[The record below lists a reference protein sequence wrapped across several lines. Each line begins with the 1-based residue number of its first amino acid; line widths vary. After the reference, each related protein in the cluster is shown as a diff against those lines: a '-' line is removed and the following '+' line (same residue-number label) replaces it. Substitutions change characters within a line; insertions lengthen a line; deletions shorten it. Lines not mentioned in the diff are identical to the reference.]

1 MVERVGLLPQDKHL
15 SYRFD
20 LAKQMVD
27 TSKELGFPFLAGSSI
42 PCGWRMPALD
52 MPHGAK
58 VVEAL
63 AYAASSPPS
72 SCWSQTARGVE
83 GSEAARP
90 VHKADSAVRMHTFR

>member
-1 MVERVGLLPQDKHL
+1 MQDKHL

-63 AYAASSPPS
+63 AYAASSSPS
-72 SCWSQTARGVE
+72 SCWSQTARSVE

-90 VHKADSAVRMHTFR
+90 FHAWRIPLFGCTFR

>member
-1 MVERVGLLPQDKHL
+1 MQDKHL

-63 AYAASSPPS
+63 AYAASLHPALVGRKQPEV
-72 SCWSQTARGVE
+72 W
-83 GSEAARP
+83 
-90 VHKADSAVRMHTFR
+90 KVRKRLHVM